1 MAATIANSY
10 YPHDLPWTLQ
20 PEQQARFN
28 KLLRWSVAGIIF
40 LAFLFTFLPLP
51 EPEEVEKPEPE
62 RLVKLIP
69 KVEVP
74 PPPPPKV
81 VPVEKKVKPK
91 PKPKPKQVKPKP
103 QPKKEPIKTAAKPKK
118 APVPTKSAKEVAASS
133 GLLAMKDDLSDIKK
147 SSSSAALGERSLN
160 TSGTAGKATQRSLVT
175 KNYGKASG
183 GINTAALSTSTGGNG
198 LGGRSAGQVGG
209 VDGLGGGG
217 GGTGSGSGDGSGNG
231 DGSGYGKTRDL
242 EKIQIMF
249 DRNKSSLFTLYNRE
263 LRKDASLQGKVVLN
277 ITIAPSGKVT
287 SASIVSSQLG
297 NPTLESKILQRVKL
311 INFGAEDVP
320 TFIFNYPIDFYPV

>member
-10 YPHDLPWTLQ
+10 FPQDLPWTIQ
-20 PEQQARFN
+20 KEQQVRFN
-28 KLLRWSVAGIIF
+28 KLLRWSVSAIIF
-40 LAFLFTFLPLP
+40 LAFLFAFLPLP
-51 EPEEVEKPEPE
+51 EPEEIEKPEPE

-81 VPVEKKVKPK
+81 VPVQKVKPK
-91 PKPKPKQVKPKP
+91 PKPKQQVKPKP
-103 QPKKEPIKTAAKPKK
+103 QPKKEPIKTAAQPKK

-133 GLLAMKDDLSDIKK
+133 GLLAMKNELSDIK
-147 SSSSAALGERSLN
+147 SASSSAALGERSLN
-160 TSGTAGKATQRSLVT
+160 KSGTSGKATQRSLVT

-209 VDGLGGGG
+209 VEGLGGGG
-217 GGTGSGSGDGSGNG
+217 TGAGGGDGSGNG

-249 DRNKSSLFTLYNRE
+249 DRNKSGLFTLYNRE

-297 NPTLESKILQRVKL
+297 NPTLENKIIQRVKL

-320 TFIFNYPIDFYPV
+320 SYTFNYPIDFYPV

>member
-1 MAATIANSY
+1 MAATIANSFF
-10 YPHDLPWTLQ
+10 PQDLPWAIQ
-20 PEQQARFN
+20 REQQDRFN
-28 KLLRWSVAGIIF
+28 KLLRWSVAAIIIF
-40 LAFLFTFLPLP
+40 SFLFAFLPLP

-74 PPPPPKV
+74 PPPQPKV
-81 VPVEKKVKPK
+81 VPIENKVKPK
-91 PKPKPKQVKPKP
+91 PKPKPKQVKTKP

-118 APVPTKSAKEVAASS
+118 APVPTKSAKEIAASS
-133 GLLAMKDDLSDIKK
+133 GLLAMKDELSDIKN

-160 TSGTAGKATQRSLVT
+160 KSGTSGKATQRSLVT

-183 GINTAALSTSTGGNG
+183 GINTATLSTSTGGNG
-198 LGGRSAGQVGG
+198 LGGRSAGKVGG
-209 VDGLGGGG
+209 VDGLGGGS
-217 GGTGSGSGDGSGNG
+217 GTGSGSGDGSGNG

-249 DRNKSSLFTLYNRE
+249 DRNKSSLFTLYNRQ

-277 ITIAPSGKVT
+277 IAIAPSGKVT

-297 NPTLESKILQRVKL
+297 DPTLESKILQRVKL

-320 TFIFNYPIDFYPV
+320 SFTFNYPIDFYPV

>member
-1 MAATIANSY
+1 MAAVIQNSY
-10 YPHDLPWTLQ
+10 FPHDLPWSIN

-28 KLLRWSVAGIIF
+28 KLLRWSVAAIIF

-51 EPEEVEKPEPE
+51 EPEDPEKQEPE

-81 VPVEKKVKPK
+81 VPVETKVKPK
-91 PKPKPKQVKPKP
+91 PKPKPKVKPKP

-118 APVPTKSAKEVAASS
+118 APIPQKSAKEVAASS

-160 TSGTAGKATQRSLVT
+160 TSGTTGQTTKRSLVT
-175 KNYGKASG
+175 KNYGKSSG
-183 GINTAALSTSTGGNG
+183 GINTASLSTSTGGNG
-198 LGGRSAGQVGG
+198 LGGRSAGSVGG
-209 VDGLGGGG
+209 SGIGGGS
-217 GGTGSGSGDGSGNG
+217 GTGSGGGDGSGDG
-231 DGSGYGKTRDL
+231 TGSGYGKTRDL

-249 DRNKSSLFTLYNRE
+249 DRNKSGLFTLYNRE

-297 NPTLESKILQRVKL
+297 NSQLESKILQRVKL

-320 TFIFNYPIDFYPV
+320 PFNFNYPIDFYPT

>member
-1 MAATIANSY
+1 MAAVIQNSY
-10 YPHDLPWTLQ
+10 FPHDLPWSIH
-20 PEQQARFN
+20 PDQQASFN
-28 KLLRWSVAGIIF
+28 KLLRWSVVAVLFLIF
-40 LAFLFTFLPLP
+40 LFAILPLP
-51 EPEEVEKPEPE
+51 EPEEVEKQEPE

-81 VPVEKKVKPK
+81 VPVERKVK

-103 QPKKEPIKTAAKPKK
+103 QPKKEPIKTATKPKK
-118 APVPTKSAKEVAASS
+118 APVPKKSAKEIAASS

-147 SSSSAALGERSLN
+147 TSSSAALGERSLN
-160 TSGTAGKATQRSLVT
+160 TSGTTGQTTKRSLVT
-175 KNYGKASG
+175 KNYGKSSG
-183 GINTAALSTSTGGNG
+183 GINTANLSTSTGGNG
-198 LGGRSAGQVGG
+198 LGGRAAGSVGG
-209 VDGLGGGG
+209 SGIGGS
-217 GGTGSGSGDGSGNG
+217 GTGSGGGDGSGTG
-231 DGSGYGKTRDL
+231 DGAGYGKTRDL

-249 DRNKSSLFTLYNRE
+249 DRNKSGLFTLYNRE

-287 SASIVSSQLG
+287 SASIISSQLG
-297 NPTLESKILQRVKL
+297 NAQLENKILQRVKL

-320 TFIFNYPIDFYPV
+320 PFNFNYPIDFYPT

>member
-1 MAATIANSY
+1 MAATIANSFF
-10 YPHDLPWTLQ
+10 PQDLPWTIQ
-20 PEQQARFN
+20 REQQDRFN
-28 KLLRWSVAGIIF
+28 KLLRWSVVAIIF
-40 LAFLFTFLPLP
+40 FSFLFAYLPLP
-51 EPEEVEKPEPE
+51 EPEEIEKPEPE

-81 VPVEKKVKPK
+81 MPVKKKV
-91 PKPKPKQVKPKP
+91 KPKPKQVKPKP

-160 TSGTAGKATQRSLVT
+160 KSGTSGKATQRSLVT

-217 GGTGSGSGDGSGNG
+217 GTGSAAAEMDQGMAMAQVME
-231 DGSGYGKTRDL
+231 KTRDL

-249 DRNKSSLFTLYNRE
+249 DRNKSSLFTLYNRQ

-297 NPTLESKILQRVKL
+297 DSTLESKNTTTSKS
-311 INFGAEDVP
+311 
-320 TFIFNYPIDFYPV
+320 

>member
-1 MAATIANSY
+1 MAATISNSY
-10 YPHDLPWTLQ
+10 FPQDLPWTIQ
-20 PEQQARFN
+20 KEQQVRFN
-28 KLLRWSVAGIIF
+28 KLLRWSVSAIIF
-40 LAFLFTFLPLP
+40 LAFLFAFLPLP
-51 EPEEVEKPEPE
+51 EPEEIEKPEPE

-74 PPPPPKV
+74 IPPPPKV
-81 VPVEKKVKPK
+81 VPVQKVKPK
-91 PKPKPKQVKPKP
+91 PKPKQQVKPKP
-103 QPKKEPIKTAAKPKK
+103 QPKKEPIKTAAQPKK

-133 GLLAMKDDLSDIKK
+133 GLLAMKNELSDIK
-147 SSSSAALGERSLN
+147 SASSSAALGERSLN
-160 TSGTAGKATQRSLVT
+160 KSGTSGKATQRSLVT

-209 VDGLGGGG
+209 VEGLGGGG
-217 GGTGSGSGDGSGNG
+217 GTGAGGGDGSGNG

-249 DRNKSSLFTLYNRE
+249 DRNKSGLFTLYNRE
-263 LRKDASLQGKVVLN
+263 LRQDASLQGKVVLN

-287 SASIVSSQLG
+287 NASIVSSQLG
-297 NPTLESKILQRVKL
+297 NPALENKIIQRVKL

-320 TFIFNYPIDFYPV
+320 SYTFNYPIDFYPV

>member
-1 MAATIANSY
+1 MAASIANSY
-10 YPHDLPWTLQ
+10 FPQDLPWTI
-20 PEQQARFN
+20 QQDQQSRFN
-28 KLLRWSVAGIIF
+28 KLLRWSVASIIF
-40 LAFLFTFLPLP
+40 LAFLFAFLPLP
-51 EPEEVEKPEPE
+51 EPEEIEKPEPE

-74 PPPPPKV
+74 IPPPPKV
-81 VPVEKKVKPK
+81 VPVQKVKPK
-91 PKPKPKQVKPKP
+91 PKQQVKPKP
-103 QPKKEPIKTAAKPKK
+103 QPKKEPIKTAAQPKK

-133 GLLAMKDDLSDIKK
+133 GLLAMKNELSDIKNA
-147 SSSSAALGERSLN
+147 SSSAALGERSLN
-160 TSGTAGKATQRSLVT
+160 KSGTSGKATQRSLVT

-217 GGTGSGSGDGSGNG
+217 GTGSGGGDGSGNG

-249 DRNKSSLFTLYNRE
+249 DRNKSGLFTLYNRE
-263 LRKDASLQGKVVLN
+263 LRQDASLQGKVVLK

-297 NPTLESKILQRVKL
+297 NPTLENKIIQRVKL

-320 TFIFNYPIDFYPV
+320 SYTFNYPIDFYPV

>member
-1 MAATIANSY
+1 MAAIIQNSY
-10 YPHDLPWTLQ
+10 FPHDLPWTIH

-28 KLLRWSVAGIIF
+28 KLLRWSIVAVIF
-40 LAFLFTFLPLP
+40 LVFLFAILPLP
-51 EPEEVEKPEPE
+51 EPEEPEKQEPE

-81 VPVEKKVKPK
+81 VPVERKVKPK
-91 PKPKPKQVKPKP
+91 PKPKKVKPKP
-103 QPKKEPIKTAAKPKK
+103 QPKKEPIKTATKPKK
-118 APVPTKSAKEVAASS
+118 APIPKKSAKEVAASS

-147 SSSSAALGERSLN
+147 TSSSASLGTPSPPHP
-160 TSGTAGKATQRSLVT
+160 GTTGQTTKRSLVT
-175 KNYGKASG
+175 KNYGKSSG
-183 GINTAALSTSTGGNG
+183 GINTASLSTSTGGNG
-198 LGGRSAGQVGG
+198 LGGRAAGSVGG
-209 VDGLGGGG
+209 SGIGGS
-217 GGTGSGSGDGSGNG
+217 GTGSGGGDGSGTG
-231 DGSGYGKTRDL
+231 DGAGYGKTRDL

-249 DRNKSSLFTLYNRE
+249 DRNKSGLFTLYNRE

-287 SASIVSSQLG
+287 SASIISSQLG
-297 NPTLESKILQRVKL
+297 NAQLENKILQRVKL

-320 TFIFNYPIDFYPV
+320 PFNFNYPIDFYPT

>member
-10 YPHDLPWTLQ
+10 FPQDLPWTIQ
-20 PEQQARFN
+20 KEQQDRFN
-28 KLLRWSVAGIIF
+28 KLLRWSVAAMIF
-40 LAFLFTFLPLP
+40 FAFLFAFLPLP
-51 EPEEVEKPEPE
+51 ESEEVEKPEPE

-74 PPPPPKV
+74 IPPPPKV
-81 VPVEKKVKPK
+81 VPVENKVKPK
-91 PKPKPKQVKPKP
+91 PKPKVKPKP

-147 SSSSAALGERSLN
+147 SSSSAALGERSLSK
-160 TSGTAGKATQRSLVT
+160 SGTQGKTTQRSLVT

-198 LGGRSAGQVGG
+198 LGGRSAGSVGG
-209 VDGLGGGG
+209 SGIGGGG
-217 GGTGSGSGDGSGNG
+217 GIGSGGGDGSGNG

-249 DRNKSSLFTLYNRE
+249 DRNKSGLFTLYNRE
-263 LRKDASLQGKVVLN
+263 LRKDATLQGKMVLN
-277 ITIAPSGKVT
+277 LTIAPSGKVT

-297 NPTLESKILQRVKL
+297 NPGLESKILQRVKL

-320 TFIFNYPIDFYPV
+320 PFTFNYPIDFYPV

>member
-1 MAATIANSY
+1 MAAIIENSY
-10 YPHDLPWTLQ
+10 FPHDLPWTLQ
-20 PEQQARFN
+20 AEQQARFN
-28 KLLRWSVAGIIF
+28 KLLRWSVAAIIF
-40 LAFLFTFLPLP
+40 FAFLFAFLPLP
-51 EPEEVEKPEPE
+51 EPEEIEKTEPE

-81 VPVEKKVKPK
+81 VPVKNKIKPK
-91 PKPKPKQVKPKP
+91 PTPKVKPKP
-103 QPKKEPIKTAAKPKK
+103 QPKKEPIKTATKPKK

-133 GLLAMKDDLSDIKK
+133 GLLAMKDELSDIKNA
-147 SSSSAALGERSLN
+147 SSSAALGERSLN
-160 TSGTAGKATQRSLVT
+160 KSGTQGKATQRSLVT

-183 GINTAALSTSTGGNG
+183 GINTASLSTSTGGNG
-198 LGGRSAGQVGG
+198 LGGRSAGSIGG
-209 VDGLGGGG
+209 SGIGGGS
-217 GGTGSGSGDGSGNG
+217 GTGSGGGDGSGNG

-249 DRNKSSLFTLYNRE
+249 DRNKSGLFTLYNRE

-287 SASIVSSQLG
+287 SANIVSSQLG
-297 NPTLESKILQRVKL
+297 NPALESKILQRVKL

-320 TFIFNYPIDFYPV
+320 SFTFNYPIDFYPV

>member
-1 MAATIANSY
+1 MAAVISNSY
-10 YPHDLPWTLQ
+10 YPHDLPWTIQ
-20 PEQQARFN
+20 HEQQQRFN

-51 EPEEVEKPEPE
+51 EPEEVEKLEPE

-81 VPVEKKVKPK
+81 VPVEKKVK

-160 TSGTAGKATQRSLVT
+160 TSGTSGQVTKRSLVT
-175 KNYGKASG
+175 KNYGKSSG

-217 GGTGSGSGDGSGNG
+217 TGSGSADGSGNG

-263 LRKDASLQGKVVLN
+263 LRKDATLQGKVVLN

-287 SASIVSSQLG
+287 SASIISSQLG

-320 TFIFNYPIDFYPV
+320 SFTFNYPIDFYPV

>member
-1 MAATIANSY
+1 MAAIITNSY
-10 YPHDLPWTLQ
+10 FPHDLPWTIQ
-20 PEQQARFN
+20 AEQQARFN
-28 KLLRWSVAGIIF
+28 KLLRWSVAAIIF
-40 LAFLFTFLPLP
+40 FAFLFAFLPLP
-51 EPEEVEKPEPE
+51 EAEEIEKPEPE

-74 PPPPPKV
+74 IPPPPKII
-81 VPVEKKVKPK
+81 PVEKKVKPK
-91 PKPKPKQVKPKP
+91 PKPKKQVKPKP

-133 GLLAMKDDLSDIKK
+133 GLLAMKDQLSDIKK
-147 SSSSAALGERSLN
+147 ASSSAALGERSLN
-160 TSGTAGKATQRSLVT
+160 KSGTKGKATQRSLVT

-183 GINTAALSTSTGGNG
+183 GINTANLSTSTGGNG
-198 LGGRSAGQVGG
+198 LGGRSAGSIGG
-209 VDGLGGGG
+209 SGIGG
-217 GGTGSGSGDGSGNG
+217 GGTGAGGGDGSGNG

-249 DRNKSSLFTLYNRE
+249 DRNKSGLFTLYNRE

-297 NPTLESKILQRVKL
+297 NPALENKILQRVKL

-320 TFIFNYPIDFYPV
+320 PFKFNYPIDFYPV

>member
-1 MAATIANSY
+1 MAAVIQNSY
-10 YPHDLPWTLQ
+10 YPHDLPWALH

-40 LAFLFTFLPLP
+40 LAFLFAFLPVP
-51 EPEEVEKPEPE
+51 EPEEIEKPEPE

-74 PPPPPKV
+74 IPPPPKV
-81 VPVEKKVKPK
+81 VPVETKVKPK
-91 PKPKPKQVKPKP
+91 PKPKPKVKPKP
-103 QPKKEPIKTAAKPKK
+103 QPKKEPIKTAEQPKK

-133 GLLAMKDDLSDIKK
+133 GLLAMKDELSDIKNN
-147 SSSSAALGERSLN
+147 SSSGALGERSLSKSG
-160 TSGTAGKATQRSLVT
+160 TSGKSSDRSLVT

-183 GINTAALSTSTGGNG
+183 GINTSALSTSTGGNG
-198 LGGRSAGQVGG
+198 LGGRSAGSVGG
-209 VDGLGGGG
+209 SGIGGG
-217 GGTGSGSGDGSGNG
+217 GGTGSGGGDGSGNG

-249 DRNKSSLFTLYNRE
+249 DRNKSGLFTLYNRE
-263 LRKDASLQGKVVLN
+263 LRQDASLQGKVVLN

-287 SASIVSSQLG
+287 SANIVSSQLG
-297 NPTLESKILQRVKL
+297 NSTLESKILKRVKL

-320 TFIFNYPIDFYPV
+320 SFTFNYPIDFYPT

>member
-1 MAATIANSY
+1 MAAVIQNSY
-10 YPHDLPWTLQ
+10 FPHDLPWTIN

-28 KLLRWSVAGIIF
+28 KLLRWSVVAVFF
-40 LAFLFTFLPLP
+40 LVFLFAILPLP
-51 EPEEVEKPEPE
+51 EPEEPEKQEPE

-81 VPVEKKVKPK
+81 VPVERKVKPK
-91 PKPKPKQVKPKP
+91 PKPKKVKPKP
-103 QPKKEPIKTAAKPKK
+103 QPKKEPIKTATKPKK
-118 APVPTKSAKEVAASS
+118 APIPKKSAKEIAASS

-147 SSSSAALGERSLN
+147 TSSSAALGERSLN
-160 TSGTAGKATQRSLVT
+160 TSGTTGQTTKRSLVT
-175 KNYGKASG
+175 KNYGKSSG
-183 GINTAALSTSTGGNG
+183 GINTASLSTSTGGNG
-198 LGGRSAGQVGG
+198 LGGRAAGSVGG
-209 VDGLGGGG
+209 SGIGGSGTGSGGGD
-217 GGTGSGSGDGSGNG
+217 GSGSGDGA
-231 DGSGYGKTRDL
+231 GYGKTRDL

-249 DRNKSSLFTLYNRE
+249 DRNKSGLFTLYNRE

-287 SASIVSSQLG
+287 SASIISSQLG
-297 NPTLESKILQRVKL
+297 NAQLENKILQRVKL

-320 TFIFNYPIDFYPV
+320 PFNFNYPIDFYPT

>member
-1 MAATIANSY
+1 MAATIAHSFF
-10 YPHDLPWTLQ
+10 PQDLPWSTQ
-20 PEQQARFN
+20 KEQQGRFN
-28 KLLRWSVAGIIF
+28 KLLRWSVSGIIF
-40 LAFLFTFLPLP
+40 LAFLFAFLPLP
-51 EPEEVEKPEPE
+51 EPEEIEKVEPE

-74 PPPPPKV
+74 IPPPPKV
-81 VPVEKKVKPK
+81 EPVQKVKPK
-91 PKPKPKQVKPKP
+91 PKPKPQVKPKP
-103 QPKKEPIKTAAKPKK
+103 QPKKEPIKTAAQPKK

-133 GLLAMKDDLSDIKK
+133 GLLAMKNELSDIKNA
-147 SSSSAALGERSLN
+147 SSSAALGERSLN
-160 TSGTAGKATQRSLVT
+160 KSGTSGKATQRSLVT

-183 GINTAALSTSTGGNG
+183 GINTAKLSTSTGGNG

-217 GGTGSGSGDGSGNG
+217 GTGSGSGDGSGNG
-231 DGSGYGKTRDL
+231 NGSGYGKTRDL

-249 DRNKSSLFTLYNRE
+249 DRNKSGLFTLYNRE

-297 NPTLESKILQRVKL
+297 NPTLENKIIQRVKL

-320 TFIFNYPIDFYPV
+320 SYTFNYPIDFYPV

>member
-1 MAATIANSY
+1 MAAVIENSY
-10 YPHDLPWTLQ
+10 FPHDLPWTLQ
-20 PEQQARFN
+20 AEQQARFN
-28 KLLRWSVAGIIF
+28 KLLRWSVVAIMF
-40 LAFLFTFLPLP
+40 FAFLFAFLPLP
-51 EPEEVEKPEPE
+51 EPEEIEKPEPE

-81 VPVEKKVKPK
+81 VPVKNKVKPK
-91 PKPKPKQVKPKP
+91 PKPRAKPKP
-103 QPKKEPIKTAAKPKK
+103 QPKKEPIKTATKPKK
-118 APVPTKSAKEVAASS
+118 APVPTKSAKEIAASS
-133 GLLAMKDDLSDIKK
+133 GLLAMKDELSDIKNV
-147 SSSSAALGERSLN
+147 SSSAALGERSLN
-160 TSGTAGKATQRSLVT
+160 KSGTQGKITQRSLVT

-183 GINTAALSTSTGGNG
+183 GINTANLSTSTGGNG
-198 LGGRSAGQVGG
+198 LGGRSAGSIGG
-209 VDGLGGGG
+209 SGIGGGS
-217 GGTGSGSGDGSGNG
+217 GTGSGGGNGSGNG

-249 DRNKSSLFTLYNRE
+249 DRNKSGLFTLYNRE

-297 NPTLESKILQRVKL
+297 NPALESKILQRVKL

-320 TFIFNYPIDFYPV
+320 SFTFNYPIDFYPV

>member
-1 MAATIANSY
+1 MAATITNSY
-10 YPHDLPWTLQ
+10 FPHDLPWTLQ
-20 PEQQARFN
+20 REQQARYN
-28 KLLRWSVAGIIF
+28 KLLRWSVTGIIF
-40 LAFLFTFLPLP
+40 FAFLLAFLPLP
-51 EPEEVEKPEPE
+51 EPEEIEKPEPE

-74 PPPPPKV
+74 PPPVPKV
-81 VPVEKKVKPK
+81 VPVEKKVK

-133 GLLAMKDDLSDIKK
+133 GLLAMKDELSDIKNT
-147 SSSSAALGERSLN
+147 SSSAALGERSLN
-160 TSGTAGKATQRSLVT
+160 KSGTAGKATQRALVT

-198 LGGRSAGQVGG
+198 LGGRSAGKVGG

-217 GGTGSGSGDGSGNG
+217 GTGSGNG
-231 DGSGYGKTRDL
+231 DGTGYGKTRDL

-249 DRNKSSLFTLYNRE
+249 DRNKSSLFTLYNRQ

-287 SASIVSSQLG
+287 GVSIVSSQLG
-297 NPTLESKILQRVKL
+297 EPTLESKILQRVKL

-320 TFIFNYPIDFYPV
+320 SFTFNYPIDFYPV

>member
-10 YPHDLPWTLQ
+10 FPQDLPWTIQ
-20 PEQQARFN
+20 KEQQDRFN
-28 KLLRWSVAGIIF
+28 KLLRWSVAAMIF
-40 LAFLFTFLPLP
+40 FAFLFAFLPLP
-51 EPEEVEKPEPE
+51 EPEKVEKPEPE
-62 RLVKLIP
+62 RLVTLIP

-74 PPPPPKV
+74 IPPPPKV
-81 VPVEKKVKPK
+81 VPVENKVKPK
-91 PKPKPKQVKPKP
+91 PKPQVKPKP

-147 SSSSAALGERSLN
+147 SSSSAALGERSLSK
-160 TSGTAGKATQRSLVT
+160 SGTQGKATQRSLVT

-198 LGGRSAGQVGG
+198 LGGRSAGSVGG
-209 VDGLGGGG
+209 SGIGGG
-217 GGTGSGSGDGSGNG
+217 GGTGSGGGDGSGNG

-249 DRNKSSLFTLYNRE
+249 DRNKSGLFTLYNRE

-297 NPTLESKILQRVKL
+297 NPGLESKILQRVKL

-320 TFIFNYPIDFYPV
+320 SFTFNYPIDFYPV

>member
-1 MAATIANSY
+1 MAAVIQHTFI
-10 YPHDLPWTLQ
+10 PQDLPWAVS
-20 PEQQARFN
+20 PEQQKRFN
-28 KLLRWSVAGIIF
+28 KLLRWSVSAMII
-40 LAFLFTFLPLP
+40 LAFLFAFLPIP
-51 EPEEVEKPEPE
+51 EPVEPEQPEPE

-69 KVEVP
+69 KVVVP

-81 VPVEKKVKPK
+81 VPVETKVKPK
-91 PKPKPKQVKPKP
+91 PKPKPKVKPKP
-103 QPKKEPIKTAAKPKK
+103 QPKKEPIKTAEQPKK

-133 GLLAMKDDLSDIKK
+133 GLLALKNDLSDIKK
-147 SSSSAALGERSLN
+147 SNNSAALGEKSLN
-160 TSGTAGKATQRSLVT
+160 KSGTTGQTSQRSLVT

-183 GINTAALSTSTGGNG
+183 GINTAKLSTNTGGNG
-198 LGGRSAGQVGG
+198 LGGRSAGSVGG
-209 VDGLGGGG
+209 SGIGGG
-217 GGTGSGSGDGSGNG
+217 GGTGSGGGDGSGSG

-249 DRNKSSLFTLYNRE
+249 DRNKSGLFTLYNRE
-263 LRKDASLQGKVVLN
+263 LRQDASLQGKVVLN

-297 NPTLESKILQRVKL
+297 NATLESKILQRVKL

-320 TFIFNYPIDFYPV
+320 PYNFNYPIDFYPT